1 MASTAANHYTN
12 VNMNEQRIGR
22 PVRLRSIF
30 LTGLLF
36 ASITG
41 VAAEQSL
48 TSAERAYA
56 DMNDAY
62 GAMSLIDSG
71 LQSTYAG
78 KTRAQWMEVYS
89 LRRTSVLAAL
99 DAIPAGSLHAHDARA
114 ARLMRETIEAAGESP
129 DSMAPVTRCS
139 DARKRDL
146 DADALR
152 PALYGC
158 FAELANDLK
167 FEGNSVTRVGAFDL
181 LTRMDEPER
190 RKALFLAFVPL
201 WQALNGRSEP
211 DSPYRRMIAG
221 ASASMAKSGSPI
233 DAAARTVGVEPMQI
247 ERWLEQILDAWRRAT
262 GDTPIEPWD
271 YRYVHGAAERELGS
285 AIARES
291 MQPINE
297 RFFLDLGAD
306 LKGWGVLYDL
316 DPRAG
321 KAPLAYTDY
330 VKRGRTVEGA
340 WQPTIARVSGS
351 YAHGGLGLLNELVH
365 ENGHAVHMMALHT
378 RPAFMDLGDAVF
390 YEAFA
395 DVPSWS
401 VYEPVWQEKYLRTSA
416 TQQKSLRSLYAN
428 VMLDVAWALFDLRM
442 LRNPERDPN
451 LVWTDITSKYLHIV
465 PHPEL
470 SWWAVRVQLVDSPG
484 YMINYGLGSVITADI
499 RQRTAQ
505 ALGAFDAGNPRWY
518 PWLAEQLLAG
528 GQTQETSR
536 LLRDFLGRP
545 VSAQALLEQIERLN
559 VPTN

>member
-1 MASTAANHYTN
+1 MS
-12 VNMNEQRIGR
+12 QRRTGR
-22 PVRLRSIF
+22 PGRLRSIF
-30 LTGLLF
+30 LTGLL
-36 ASITG
+36 ATATC

-48 TSAERAYA
+48 TSVERAYA

-62 GAMSLIDSG
+62 GAMSLIDAG

-78 KTRAQWMEVYS
+78 KTRAEWLEVYS
-89 LRRTSVLAAL
+89 QRRTAVLAAL
-99 DAIPAGSLHAHDARA
+99 DAIPAGRLQAEDARA
-114 ARLMRETIEAAGESP
+114 ARLMREAIEAAGESP
-129 DSMAPVTRCS
+129 ASMAPVAKCS
-139 DARKRDL
+139 DASKRDL

-152 PALYGC
+152 HALYAC

-167 FEGNSVTRVGAFDL
+167 FEGASTTRVGAFDL

-190 RKALFLAFVPL
+190 RKALFMAFVPL
-201 WQALNGRSEP
+201 WQALNGNSEP
-211 DSPYRRMIAG
+211 QSPYRRMIVAT
-221 ASASMAKSGSPI
+221 SASMAQQGSPI
-233 DAAARTVGVEPMQI
+233 DAAARTVGVDAAQI
-247 ERWLEQILDAWRRAT
+247 ERWLEQILDTWRRAT
-262 GDTPIEPWD
+262 GDEPIEPWD
-271 YRYVHGAAERELGS
+271 YRYVHGAAERELGPV
-285 AIARES
+285 IARES

-306 LKGWGVLYDL
+306 LKQWGVLYDL
-316 DPRAG
+316 DPRTG

-330 VKRGRTVEGA
+330 VRRGREVNGA
-340 WQPTIARVSGS
+340 WQPTLVRISGS

-401 VYEPVWQEKYLRTSA
+401 VYEPAWQQKYLGRSA
-416 TQQKSLRSLYAN
+416 TQERSLRSLYAT
-428 VMLDVAWALFDLRM
+428 VMLDVAWGLFDLRM
-442 LRNPERDPN
+442 LRDPTRNPNE
-451 LVWTDITSKYLHIV
+451 VWTEITHRYLHIV

-499 RQRTAQ
+499 RKHTMQN
-505 ALGAFDAGNPRWY
+505 LGPVDGGNARWY
-518 PWLAEQLLAG
+518 PWLAEKLLSG
-528 GQTQETSR
+528 GQAQETSQ

-545 VSAQALLEQIERLN
+545 VSPQALLEQIERLSAASN
-559 VPTN
+559 

>member
-1 MASTAANHYTN
+1 MS
-12 VNMNEQRIGR
+12 QRRTGR
-22 PVRLRSIF
+22 PGRLRSIF
-30 LTGLLF
+30 LTGLL
-36 ASITG
+36 ATATC

-48 TSAERAYA
+48 TSVERAYA

-62 GAMSLIDSG
+62 GAMSLIDAG

-78 KTRAQWMEVYS
+78 KTRAEWLEVYS
-89 LRRTSVLAAL
+89 QRRTAVLAAL
-99 DAIPAGSLHAHDARA
+99 DAIPAGRLQAEDARA
-114 ARLMRETIEAAGESP
+114 ARLMREAIEAAGESP
-129 DSMAPVTRCS
+129 ASMAPVAKCS
-139 DARKRDL
+139 DASKRDL

-152 PALYGC
+152 HALYAC

-167 FEGNSVTRVGAFDL
+167 FEGASTTRVGAFDL

-190 RKALFLAFVPL
+190 RKALFMAFVPL
-201 WQALNGRSEP
+201 WQALNGNSKP
-211 DSPYRRMIAG
+211 QSPYRRMIVAT
-221 ASASMAKSGSPI
+221 SASMAQQGSPI
-233 DAAARTVGVEPMQI
+233 DAAARTVGVDAAQI
-247 ERWLEQILDAWRRAT
+247 ERWLEQILDTWRRAT
-262 GDTPIEPWD
+262 GDEPIEPWD
-271 YRYVHGAAERELGS
+271 YRYVHGAAERELSS

-306 LKGWGVLYDL
+306 LKQWGVLYDL
-316 DPRAG
+316 DPRTG

-330 VKRGRTVEGA
+330 VRRGREVNGA
-340 WQPTIARVSGS
+340 WQPTLVRISGS

-401 VYEPVWQEKYLRTSA
+401 VYEPAWQQKYLGRSA
-416 TQQKSLRSLYAN
+416 TQERSLRSLYAT
-428 VMLDVAWALFDLRM
+428 VMLDVAWGLFDLRM
-442 LRNPERDPN
+442 LRDPTRNPNE
-451 LVWTDITSKYLHIV
+451 VWTEITHRYLHIV

-499 RQRTAQ
+499 RKHTMQNI
-505 ALGAFDAGNPRWY
+505 GPVDAGNARWY
-518 PWLAEQLLAG
+518 PWLAEKLLSG
-528 GQTQETSR
+528 GQAQETSQ

-545 VSAQALLEQIERLN
+545 VSPQALLEQIERLEVQSN
-559 VPTN
+559 

>member
-1 MASTAANHYTN
+1 
-12 VNMNEQRIGR
+12 MNERHIGR
-22 PVRLRSIF
+22 AVGSRSVF
-30 LTGLLF
+30 LTGLLL
-36 ASITG
+36 AGAACI
-41 VAAEQSL
+41 AAEQPVA
-48 TSAERAYA
+48 SAERAYA

-71 LQSTYAG
+71 LESTYAG
-78 KTRAQWMEVYS
+78 KTRAQWLEMYS
-89 LRRTSVLAAL
+89 QRRSAVLAAL
-99 DAIPAGSLHAHDARA
+99 DAISRGSLQAADARA
-114 ARLMRETIEAAGESP
+114 ARLMRETIEAAGDSP
-129 DSMAPVTRCS
+129 DSMAPTAKCS
-139 DARKRDL
+139 DARNSDL

-152 PALYGC
+152 SALYGC

-167 FEGNSVTRVGAFDL
+167 FEGRSVTRVGAFDL

-190 RKALFLAFVPL
+190 RKALFHAFVPL

-211 DSPYRRMIAG
+211 DSAYRRMIAG
-221 ASASMAKSGSPI
+221 TAASMAKGGSPI
-233 DAAARTVGVEPMQI
+233 DAAARTVGAEPAQI
-247 ERWLEQILDAWRRAT
+247 ERWLEQILDTWRRVSDA
-262 GDTPIEPWD
+262 TPIEPWD

-297 RFFLDLGAD
+297 RFYLDLGAD

-316 DPRAG
+316 DPRPG

-330 VKRGRTVEGA
+330 VKRGRMVEGA
-340 WQPTIARVSGS
+340 WQPTIARISGS

-401 VYEPVWQEKYLRTSA
+401 VYEPVWQRKYLHTSA
-416 TQQKSLRSLYAN
+416 TQQRSLRSLFAN

-442 LRNPERDPN
+442 LREPASDPN
-451 LVWTDITSKYLHIV
+451 QVWTQITNRYLHIV

-505 ALGAFDAGNPRWY
+505 AVGSFDAGNAQWYRW
-518 PWLAEQLLAG
+518 LQQHLLHSG
-528 GQTQETSR
+528 YEKETSL
-536 LLRDFLGRP
+536 LLREFLGRP
-545 VSAQALLEQIERLN
+545 VSPAALLAQIERIE
-559 VPTN
+559 TKAH

>member
-1 MASTAANHYTN
+1 MS
-12 VNMNEQRIGR
+12 QRRTGR
-22 PVRLRSIF
+22 PGRLRSIF
-30 LTGLLF
+30 LTGLL
-36 ASITG
+36 ATATC

-48 TSAERAYA
+48 TSVERAYA

-62 GAMSLIDSG
+62 GAMSLIDAG

-78 KTRAQWMEVYS
+78 KTRAEWLEVYS
-89 LRRTSVLAAL
+89 QRRTAVLAAL
-99 DAIPAGSLHAHDARA
+99 DAIPAGRLQAEDARA
-114 ARLMRETIEAAGESP
+114 ARLMREAIEAAGESP
-129 DSMAPVTRCS
+129 ASMAPVAKCS
-139 DARKRDL
+139 DASKRDL

-152 PALYGC
+152 HALYAC

-167 FEGNSVTRVGAFDL
+167 FEGASTTRVGAFDL

-190 RKALFLAFVPL
+190 RKALFMAFVPL
-201 WQALNGRSEP
+201 WQALNGNSEP
-211 DSPYRRMIAG
+211 QSPYRRMIVAT
-221 ASASMAKSGSPI
+221 SASMAQQGSPI
-233 DAAARTVGVEPMQI
+233 DAAARTVGVDAAQI
-247 ERWLEQILDAWRRAT
+247 ERWLEQILDTWRRAT
-262 GDTPIEPWD
+262 GDEPIEPWD
-271 YRYVHGAAERELGS
+271 YRYVHGAAERELGPV
-285 AIARES
+285 IARES

-306 LKGWGVLYDL
+306 LKQWGVLYDL
-316 DPRAG
+316 DPRTG

-330 VKRGRTVEGA
+330 VRRGREVNGA
-340 WQPTIARVSGS
+340 WQPTLVRISGS

-401 VYEPVWQEKYLRTSA
+401 VYEPAWQQKYLGRSA
-416 TQQKSLRSLYAN
+416 TQERSLRSLYAT
-428 VMLDVAWALFDLRM
+428 VMLDVAWGLFDLRM
-442 LRNPERDPN
+442 LRDPTRNPNE
-451 LVWTDITSKYLHIV
+451 VWTEITHRYLHIV

-499 RQRTAQ
+499 RKHTMQNI
-505 ALGAFDAGNPRWY
+505 GPVDAGNARWY
-518 PWLAEQLLAG
+518 PWLAEKLLSG
-528 GQTQETSR
+528 GQAQETSQ

-545 VSAQALLEQIERLN
+545 VSPQALLEQIERLEVQSN
-559 VPTN
+559 